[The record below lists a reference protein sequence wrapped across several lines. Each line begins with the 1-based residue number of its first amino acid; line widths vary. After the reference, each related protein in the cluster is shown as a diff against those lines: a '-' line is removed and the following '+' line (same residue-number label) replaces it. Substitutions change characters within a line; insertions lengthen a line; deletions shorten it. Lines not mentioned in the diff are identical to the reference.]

1 MKIIIKLLFAFMKIG
16 FFTFGGGYA
25 MLPMVKKEVVE
36 HYGWAE
42 EEEVLDIFAIGQ
54 CTPGVIAVNTATF
67 IGYKLKGVPGAI
79 SATIGVILPNLIL
92 ISLITNF
99 LWKFRDNIYVT
110 EAFRGIMAIIGAL
123 IVNAV
128 VKLWKKGVKDTLG
141 IILFIVSFCYVAF
154 TGFSPIYMIIASALV
169 GLFAKREK

>member
-1 MKIIIKLLFAFMKIG
+1 MKIG

-36 HYGWAE
+36 HYGWAD

-79 SATIGVILPNLIL
+79 SATIGMILPNLIL

-99 LWKFRDNIYVT
+99 LWQFRDNIYVT

-128 VKLWKKGVKDTLG
+128 VKLWKKGVKDILG
-141 IILFIVSFCYVAF
+141 IILFTVAFCYVAF
-154 TGFSPIYMIIASALV
+154 THFSPVFMIIGAALV